1 MLGGCVWAVL
11 GLGVVWVGWVVFWGV
26 WGARI
31 LGTSPAWV
39 LPLVAGE

>member
-26 WGARI
+26 CGARI
-31 LGTSPAWV
+31 LGATTARV
-39 LPLVAGE
+39 LLLVAGE